1 MTFLFTVFKLFGAR
15 SFGEKCG
22 GRRRVH
28 ELSTVRTH
36 EICPLHGTF
45 RRLPFHGRSPEPQLP
60 SPCTSR
66 IQPSL
71 SGVRRSFALGYWL
84 DLASRYKPAMDAY
97 VRVRDETETSFRI
110 EPASFDLF
118 HDVASLNKHIDARE
132 RTAKLFAEVAAT
144 DPDVARR
151 LYHVAESHLI
161 GIGEYKACGPF
172 LETDKRI
179 ALAAKCYHMAR
190 QYEDSQPERDTP
202 LPRFSRQHFIENV
215 ATLAALLV
223 LNDRDTDAQDVYTK
237 SLLVIVSPPIPPEL
251 RAYRGV

>member
-1 MTFLFTVFKLFGAR
+1 MWQPPNNPDPFAILHEAAGDDPPEVALAKFLW
-15 SFGEKCG
+15 
-22 GRRRVH
+22 
-28 ELSTVRTH
+28 
-36 EICPLHGTF
+36 
-45 RRLPFHGRSPEPQLP
+45 FHKNAL
-60 SPCTSR
+60 R

-71 SGVRRSFALGYWL
+71 SGVRLSFALGYWL

-118 HDVASLNKHIDARE
+118 HDVASLNKHIDAGE

-237 SLLVIVSPPIPPEL
+237 SLLVIDDDEFRSTMDAALTGHFPSK
-251 RAYRGV
+251 